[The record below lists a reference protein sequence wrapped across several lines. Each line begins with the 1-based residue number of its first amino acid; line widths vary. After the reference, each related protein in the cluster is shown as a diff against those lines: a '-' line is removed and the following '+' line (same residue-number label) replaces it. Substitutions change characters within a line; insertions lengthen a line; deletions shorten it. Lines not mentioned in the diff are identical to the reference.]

1 MFPLIDTLYIR
12 NSPRNS
18 LDITIASPDS
28 ELLIELN

>member
-18 LDITIASPDS
+18 LDKTIASRS
-28 ELLIELN
+28 